1 MTPDHDAT
9 NPIVA
14 ATGAAPGG
22 ADPAPSG
29 GTVAPAVR
37 GRALRRF
44 LANRMAIVGT
54 VLVLALVALAVFA
67 PQIAPHHPNDDIFR
81 GMRGVG
87 PSWEHP
93 MGFDHLSRD
102 LLSRVIYGTRIA
114 LLVGLISTVISVVIG
129 VIVGAAAGY
138 FGGWVD
144 EVLSLLTDTL
154 MAFPLIALLVVLA
167 AMLGPSLV
175 TTIVVIGLTV
185 WARYA
190 RVVRAEVMSLR
201 ERDFVMAARALGAF
215 DGRIIWRHIVPNVLT
230 SVIVLASLQVG
241 AIIILESA
249 LSFLGLGVRP
259 PTATWG
265 GILSDGRAFILRY
278 PHIAIFP
285 GLMIVITVLAFN
297 FIGDGLRDALDPHQT
312 LTKAGK
318 S

>member
-1 MTPDHDAT
+1 MIPDPDAT
-9 NPIVA
+9 H
-14 ATGAAPGG
+14 ATADAPEGAAPQ
-22 ADPAPSG
+22 G

-44 LANRMAIVGT
+44 LANRMAIVGLL
-54 VLVLALVALAVFA
+54 VVLALVALAVFA
-67 PQIAPHHPNDDIFR
+67 PQIAPYHPNDDIFR

-87 PSWEHP
+87 PSLEHP

-297 FIGDGLRDALDPHQT
+297 FIGDGLRDALDPHQK

>member
-1 MTPDHDAT
+1 MTPAPDPT
-9 NPIVA
+9 NPIIDA
-14 ATGAAPGG
+14 ATAAPGG
-22 ADPAPSG
+22 AAAAPQG

-44 LANRMAIVGT
+44 LSNRMAIVGMLI
-54 VLVLALVALAVFA
+54 VFALIVLAVFA

-81 GMRGVG
+81 GMRGAG

-102 LLSRVIYGTRIA
+102 LLSRVIYGTRVA
-114 LLVGLISTVISVVIG
+114 LLVGLISTVISVLIG
-129 VIVGAAAGY
+129 VLVGAVAGY
-138 FGGWVD
+138 FGGWID

-154 MAFPLIALLVVLA
+154 MAFPLIALLIVLA
-167 AMLGPSLV
+167 AMLGPSLT

-201 ERDFVMAARALGAF
+201 ERDFVTAARALGAL
-215 DGRIIWRHIVPNVLT
+215 DGRIIWKHVVPNVLT

-285 GLMIVITVLAFN
+285 GIMIVITVLAFN
-297 FIGDGLRDALDPHQT
+297 FIGDGLRDALDPHQK
-312 LTKAGK
+312 LIKPGK
-318 S
+318 P